1 MPRSN
6 YDDDDFETINGVRVL
21 KDGRTLRVG
30 FNDGLTDLQKAIAAD
45 SAARR
50 ARDAA
55 IDPVERDIAIAAAE
69 AVARSERT
77 GVSDGTNDSFG
88 LHRPGFRF
96 AAGVTRDTAI
106 YDKVEQQ
113 QRDAY
118 RGSYPSHGAQH
129 FNPTENE
136 DIPKKKRKTPDFDR
150 EFEEAH
156 GSGRPRRK
164 RPDDEDDEEFQDGRR
179 LDSAQLAQQH
189 EDRMARLY
197 DEIEREKL
205 NEWRNPPK

>member
-118 RGSYPSHGAQH
+118 RGFVSIAWRAALQSDGERRHSEEETQDAGLRSGVRRGAWQ
-129 FNPTENE
+129 
-136 DIPKKKRKTPDFDR
+136 R
-150 EFEEAH
+150 
-156 GSGRPRRK
+156 
-164 RPDDEDDEEFQDGRR
+164 
-179 LDSAQLAQQH
+179 
-189 EDRMARLY
+189 
-197 DEIEREKL
+197 
-205 NEWRNPPK
+205 